1 MGCDQVHFSCSSFV
15 GDMAQQYGF
24 SSVTTKRVCHECGFK
39 HTYAGKQ
46 MCYKCKAPFKGG
58 KWSWDAE
65 PAAQLEPDEGGCKQP
80 VKQSVKPQRGPVSD
94 GDILK
99 ILAEKC
105 GEESE
110 AVKAVSIGFKIARE
124 KRMESKPAWQS
135 LQADESRLA
144 QFQKNRVSKA
154 ERMEKLGKE
163 AAEKLEMQ
171 AIIKAELVA
180 LDMDIVGLEAVVQA
194 ARARQTA
201 VLGAQAQAVVLPPG
215 VVLPPEALLLQA
227 QLATLSSQL
236 NAMVQ
241 KAVSEQAAAAKAED
255 EPMRPSSPTPSGV
268 AGAGGV
274 PVQCGDDLAS
284 VQVAIQQ
291 LAAIVTKLAGKQL
304 GTGAAAAAVAAS
316 AAAAAPP
323 AAASLSSGAR
333 ARVQRAPSP
342 AAAEAGERPRPR
354 SRSRS
359 EEHLL

>member
-1 MGCDQVHFSCSSFV
+1 
-15 GDMAQQYGF
+15 MAQQYGF

-255 EPMRPSSPTPSGV
+255 EPMLPTPPSPTGAAGV
-268 AGAGGV
+268 GGV
-274 PVQCGDDLAS
+274 PVQVGDDLAS
-284 VQVAIQQ
+284 VQVALQQ

-304 GTGAAAAAVAAS
+304 GSGAAAAAAAAS

-323 AAASLSSGAR
+323 TAASLSSGAR